1 MPYLQIMGSE
11 PAIDSKVYDD
21 PRRDQTVPSLL
32 WEIRRERRIE
42 LCFEGHRYNDLK
54 RWKKLDYMCN
64 ETNPDIRYGAYIS
77 YKDYPK
83 ANRKEVFIEDGKN
96 EGFILC
102 NRGAQRQAPKDR
114 NYVKPIPKDQIQ
126 LYKDNGYTLSQTK
139 EWIEQYLIKTLI

>member
-1 MPYLQIMGSE
+1 
-11 PAIDSKVYDD
+11 
-21 PRRDQTVPSLL
+21 
-32 WEIRRERRIE
+32 
-42 LCFEGHRYNDLK
+42 
-54 RWKKLDYMCN
+54 MCN

-139 EWIEQYLIKTLI
+139 EWIEQ